1 MDTIHDKPKLK
12 GVKRVRYETE
22 NTVQL
27 KTLTRLDYTVAWI
40 CPMEVELTAAMIM
53 LDEKHSSLSMAQADQ
68 NVYQL
73 GSIAGHNVVI
83 AGMPITGNTAAAVV
97 VAQLQIAFPNV
108 RYGLLVG
115 IGGGVPVVTKKGM
128 IRLGDVVVSEPIDEH
143 SGVIQYD
150 RGKAQIDRF
159 VRTGALPSPPRALL
173 TAAHFA
179 ASDRASTSNSD
190 DPIAKNIARIKTS
203 IPGLEHYQF
212 PGTESD
218 YLFPS
223 SYQHKVEGKSCVE
236 GRCDLNKRIP
246 RCQSG
251 LGTSVLI
258 PYINVH
264 RGTIACSEHVLKYG
278 PRRDSWHKKYGV
290 VCFETEAAGAL
301 SGDIRYLVIRGISD
315 YCDTHKNDQWHGF
328 AAASAAAYARQL
340 FFHMPLSDINR

>member
-1 MDTIHDKPKLK
+1 
-12 GVKRVRYETE
+12 
-22 NTVQL
+22 
-27 KTLTRLDYTVAWI
+27 
-40 CPMEVELTAAMIM
+40 M
-53 LDEKHSSLSMAQADQ
+53 LDERHSNLSKAPADQ

-97 VAQLQIAFPNV
+97 VAQLQMTFPNV

-128 IRLGDVVVSEPIDEH
+128 IRLGDVVVSEPVDGH

-150 RGKAQIDRF
+150 RGKEERDRF
-159 VRTGALPSPPRALL
+159 VRTGALPPPPRALL

-179 ASDRASTSNSD
+179 GSERASASSSD
-190 DPIAKNIARIKTS
+190 DPIAKNIARIMTS
-203 IPGLEHYQF
+203 IPGLQHYRY
-212 PGTESD
+212 PGIESD
-218 YLFPS
+218 HLYPS
-223 SYQHKVEGKSCVE
+223 SYQHQVEGISCVE

-251 LGTSVLI
+251 PGTSTMI

-264 RGTIACSEHVLKYG
+264 RGTIACSEHVLKNG
-278 PRRDSWHKKYGV
+278 QLRDHWHEEHGV

-315 YCDTHKNDQWHGF
+315 YCDTHKNDQWQGF
-328 AAASAAAYARQL
+328 AAASAASYARQL
-340 FFHMPLSDINR
+340 FFHMPLGDINR